1 LLHNSLKANLK
12 LFIQISTDEV
22 YGSLDK
28 TGYFTEETNINPNSP
43 YSASK
48 AAADMFC
55 RSYFETFKFPVIIT
69 RCSNNYGPRQN
80 AEKLIPMTIKKLSMN
95 QPVPIYGT
103 GNNVRE
109 WLHVTD
115 CATAISTIAFGT
127 SEGKIFNIG
136 SNDYHTNLS
145 IVHKIAHHMN
155 YKNDYIEY
163 VEDRKGHDFRYAID
177 SSLVQ

>member
-55 RSYFETFKFPVIIT
+55 RSYFETFKFP
-69 RCSNNYGPRQN
+69 
-80 AEKLIPMTIKKLSMN
+80 
-95 QPVPIYGT
+95 
-103 GNNVRE
+103 
-109 WLHVTD
+109 
-115 CATAISTIAFGT
+115 ISYRI
-127 SEGKIFNIG
+127 
-136 SNDYHTNLS
+136 
-145 IVHKIAHHMN
+145 
-155 YKNDYIEY
+155 
-163 VEDRKGHDFRYAID
+163 RKW
-177 SSLVQ
+177 

>member
-1 LLHNSLKANLK
+1 
-12 LFIQISTDEV
+12 
-22 YGSLDK
+22 
-28 TGYFTEETNINPNSP
+28 
-43 YSASK
+43 
-48 AAADMFC
+48 
-55 RSYFETFKFPVIIT
+55 
-69 RCSNNYGPRQN
+69 
-80 AEKLIPMTIKKLSMN
+80 MTIKKLSMN

-115 CATAISTIAFGT
+115 CATAISTIAFGD

-145 IVHKIAHHMN
+145 VVHQIAHHMN

-177 SSLVQ
+177 SSLVQKTYKWSPAINMEEGLKKTIEWYLHHPKYLNGKIR